1 MSEYKLFAQRI
12 GLIGIVNIISSISGF
27 ILLPILTKTL
37 STELYGIYVQIG
49 VTSSL
54 FTYFAMLGLTNAI
67 IRFFAGEKDANKIR
81 VGFYSIFS
89 LVFLINVLIIVII
102 LFLSKPLAVTFFGG
116 EEAIPFVRLLCFI
129 IPSSALKAICIE
141 TFRASQQVKKYA
153 SFLVLQSILNV
164 FLVSYAVL
172 SGYSLLGALVAG
184 IIVNTFSL
192 FLGLI
197 FIYSQIGIGK
207 PNLSVLKPY
216 LAYSLPLLP
225 AALSCWVVEISDR
238 YIIAYFLGVA
248 SVGIYSPAYSLGYL
262 LRMFMYPIA
271 TILHP
276 TIFKLYE
283 DNKIEEL
290 KRYLKYSLK
299 VFLMFAIPSLFGL
312 TVLSKSILLTLTTAE
327 YASAY
332 LVVPIAALGTIFYV
346 CGGTISLIL
355 LILKRTKV
363 MMWANVA
370 GASINIVLNIIL
382 IPIIGILGAA
392 ISTLITFLYICVV
405 YSILAFRAIPFDI
418 DLKFLTKSVISTI
431 PMAFVVW
438 KLNPYGAVNIS
449 IAIGIAAAIYFGV
462 LTLLRGFTKEEYLF
476 LKGFLGFNQ

>member
-1 MSEYKLFAQRI
+1 VKRY
-12 GLIGIVNIISSISGF
+12 
-27 ILLPILTKTL
+27 
-37 STELYGIYVQIG
+37 
-49 VTSSL
+49 
-54 FTYFAMLGLTNAI
+54 
-67 IRFFAGEKDANKIR
+67 AG
-81 VGFYSIFS
+81 
-89 LVFLINVLIIVII
+89 FLI
-102 LFLSKPLAVTFFGG
+102 
-116 EEAIPFVRLLCFI
+116 
-129 IPSSALKAICIE
+129 
-141 TFRASQQVKKYA
+141 
-153 SFLVLQSILNV
+153 LQSILNV
-164 FLVSYAVL
+164 LLVSYAVL

-192 FLGLI
+192 FLGLF
-197 FIYSQIGIGK
+197 FICSQIGIGK
-207 PNLSVLKPY
+207 PNLAVLKPY

-248 SVGIYSPAYSLGYL
+248 SVGIYSPAYSLGYMI
-262 LRMFMYPIA
+262 RMFMYPIA

-299 VFLMFAIPSLFGL
+299 VFLMFAVPALFGL
-312 TVLSKSILLTLTTAE
+312 TVLSKSLLLTLTTSE

-346 CGGTISLIL
+346 YGGTISIIL
-355 LILKRTKV
+355 QVLKRTKV

-370 GASINIVLNIIL
+370 GALINIVLNIVL

-392 ISTLITFLYICVV
+392 ISTLMTFLYIGVV
-405 YSILAFRAIPFDI
+405 YGILSFRAIPFDI
-418 DLKFLTKSVISTI
+418 DFKFLTKSVFSAI
-431 PMAFVVW
+431 PMVFVVW
-438 KLNPYGAVNIS
+438 KLNPYGVVNIL

-462 LTLLRGFTKEEYLF
+462 LILLRGFTKEEYLF
-476 LKGFLGFNQ
+476 LKGFFEI